1 MRVLETRE
9 RSRFTTDA
17 AGERL
22 FEAESS
28 VNSSEP
34 GFLDA
39 CQKHVFHS
47 LSCRLMFPLS
57 CSLLLVSYRPLSPL
71 DVGNFDRFLRPIPPD
86 GARIRS

>member
-1 MRVLETRE
+1 MLETRE

-39 CQKHVFHS
+39 AKSTYFKA
-47 LSCRLMFPLS
+47 RL
-57 CSLLLVSYRPLSPL
+57 V
-71 DVGNFDRFLRPIPPD
+71 V
-86 GARIRS
+86 

>member
-34 GFLDA
+34 GFPDA
-39 CQKHVFHS
+39 LKSTSLKARFVF
-47 LSCRLMFPLS
+47 
-57 CSLLLVSYRPLSPL
+57 
-71 DVGNFDRFLRPIPPD
+71 
-86 GARIRS
+86 